1 MPNSP
6 KTTVRQYVS
15 NQKKNLTKASNY
27 AKVKKQF
34 ENMLLINDILKK
46 LANETKKTRSK
57 SNVKS
62 TKQGGLTPAGKKA
75 LASMKK
81 KIGRK

>member
-15 NQKKNLTKASNY
+15 NQKKNLKKPTNY
-27 AKVKKQF
+27 ANVKKQF
-34 ENMLLINDILKK
+34 KSMLLINDILKK

-62 TKQGGLTPAGKKA
+62 TKQGGLTPAGKK
-75 LASMKK
+75 
-81 KIGRK
+81 IRPRK

>member
-1 MPNSP
+1 
-6 KTTVRQYVS
+6 
-15 NQKKNLTKASNY
+15 
-27 AKVKKQF
+27 
-34 ENMLLINDILKK
+34 MLLINDILKK

-75 LASMKK
+75 LTALKR
-81 KIGRK
+81 GRK

>member
-1 MPNSP
+1 
-6 KTTVRQYVS
+6 
-15 NQKKNLTKASNY
+15 
-27 AKVKKQF
+27 
-34 ENMLLINDILKK
+34 MLLINDILKK